1 MVRKLAV
8 ILAMVLVGFMASFA
22 GDISAAFLA
31 AGAPALA
38 LLVGGAVVA
47 ACIVLA
53 LWAVDH
59 V

>member
-1 MVRKLAV
+1 MVRKIAV
-8 ILAMVLVGFMASFA
+8 ILAMVLVGFLASFA

-38 LLVGGAVVA
+38 LLAGGAVVA

-53 LWAVDH
+53 LWAADNV
-59 V
+59 